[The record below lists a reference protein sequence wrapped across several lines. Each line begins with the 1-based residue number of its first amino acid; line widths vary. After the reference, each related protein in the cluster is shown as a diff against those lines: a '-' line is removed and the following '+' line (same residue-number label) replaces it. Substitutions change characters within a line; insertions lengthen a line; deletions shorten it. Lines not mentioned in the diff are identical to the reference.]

1 MAIFVRPP
9 SGQNPLS
16 MNSNGRKINSKYL
29 LALIFTAIFFSVTF
43 NSPAN
48 YSSAARFYNILRSDE
63 PLARPGLSS
72 DEPLADPGSTT
83 SLAAADTS
91 KPGFRLLPAPAR
103 RDTIPRD
110 SLLKFRDSVLKL
122 RDSVLKLGDSARLD
136 SIDLLLSAIPDSL
149 HKTVDTPDYKISK
162 DTMEA
167 AIDYKASDS
176 VVMDIPTKQITLYN
190 KANAKY
196 KDADLTA
203 YKIQYDQLHN
213 LVTATPMTDTGGNV
227 IGLPKMVQADNTMT
241 SDTIVYSVKSQKGV
255 TKNTYTVAGS
265 DMYVHAKAMKK
276 INAEEYY
283 GYKGLFTSCNLD
295 TPHFAFVTNKMKLI
309 NKKFAITGPIH
320 PEFEGVP
327 IPIYIPFG
335 FFPISTGRHSGLLP
349 PQFTA
354 NDQAGIGLEG
364 LGYYKVINDYFDVTL
379 RTNLYSYGGWNLYL
393 TPTYRVR
400 YRYSGQLAFALQ
412 NTRLLSSSGK
422 DEYTTGRTWSL
433 NWSHSMDSKARPGT
447 NFSASV
453 NVMSTKYNSY
463 VPNNPTAAYNN
474 QLGSSITYSKT
485 WNQKYNLTVG
495 ATHSQNNLTRQIT
508 VSAPNLTFTAPTLYP
523 LQKKDFVGEQK
534 WYEKL
539 GIGLTTN
546 ISGGATFYDSAA
558 NFKKVIDTFQWG
570 AQNSIPI
577 SLALPLKGPVQI
589 TPGVSLSNR
598 VFSRKLFRQYDT
610 ALRKVDT
617 LGIQKGL
624 WTMED
629 VSFSLSLST
638 AIFGTFQKF
647 GKHSSLLGIRHV
659 IRPTI
664 SLSYKPDLAGKAY
677 YNLPVPNADTSIKN
691 PIYTRRVSYFE
702 GATYGP
708 FSEGVFGGISFGLD
722 NHFEI
727 KTRSKKDTTDGGI
740 KKTTIID
747 GIGFNGSYNYLQDS
761 FKLSNISFYF
771 RSTLLQKINITGGA
785 NLDPYIT
792 DSNGQRRNILA
803 WHQPGKGFSL
813 GRITGGNL
821 AISSSFKSKPR
832 DEKLE
837 KDKQALQQDQIP
849 MTMEEQQ
856 AQLNYIRNNPAQ
868 FADFNIPWSLNLSFA
883 LNFSTTLKPDYS
895 GYQTN
900 VTSSIN
906 YSGDFNLTE
915 KWKIGLN
922 GYYDV
927 HAAKM
932 QNLTTSISRDMHC
945 WQMSINATLI
955 GYSHFFNFTISPK
968 AGFLQDLKINRTKYF
983 YDQ

>member
-1 MAIFVRPP
+1 MAIFVRSPI
-9 SGQNPLS
+9 GQNPLS
-16 MNSNGRKINSKYL
+16 MNINGRKISSKYL
-29 LALIFTAIFFSVTF
+29 LTLIFTAIFFSVTL

-48 YSSAARFYNILRSDE
+48 YSSAARFYNFVHIRTPS
-63 PLARPGLSS
+63 RNSVGN
-72 DEPLADPGSTT
+72 PGSGPDRPEAGLATDTT
-83 SLAAADTS
+83 
-91 KPGFRLLPAPAR
+91 KPGFRLISAPR
-103 RDTIPRD
+103 QRDTIPRD
-110 SLLKFRDSVLKL
+110 SLLKL
-122 RDSVLKLGDSARLD
+122 RDSLLRLGDTVRGD
-136 SIDLLLSAIPDSL
+136 SIGRLIDTIPDSL
-149 HKTVDTPDYKISK
+149 HRNVDTPDYKISK

-190 KANAKY
+190 KADAKY

-213 LVTATPMTDTGGNV
+213 LVTATPMIDTAGNPV
-227 IGLPKMVQADNTMT
+227 GLPKMVQADNTMT
-241 SDTIVYSVKSQKGV
+241 SDTIVYSVKTQKGI
-255 TKNTYTVAGS
+255 TQNTYTVAGS
-265 DMYVHAKAMKK
+265 DMYVHARKMKK
-276 INAEEYY
+276 INANEYY
-283 GYKGLFTSCNLD
+283 GYKGMFTSCNLD

-354 NDQAGIGLEG
+354 NDQAGVGLEG
-364 LGYYKVINDYFDVTL
+364 LGYYKVINDYFDVTV
-379 RTNLYSYGGWNLYL
+379 RTNLYSYGGWNLYV

-400 YRYSGQLAFALQ
+400 YRYSGQMAFALQ

-422 DEYTTGRTWSL
+422 DEYTTGRTWSF

-453 NVMSTKYNSY
+453 NVMSTKYNAY
-463 VPNNPTAAYNN
+463 IPNNPTANYNN

-485 WNQKYNLTVG
+485 WNGKYNLSVG

-508 VSAPNLTFTAPTLYP
+508 VSAPNLTFTAPTIYP
-523 LQKKDFVGEQK
+523 LQKKDFVGEPK

-546 ISGGATFYDSAA
+546 LSGGANFYDSAA

-570 AQNSIPI
+570 VQNSVPI
-577 SLALPLKGPVQI
+577 SLALPLKGPIQI
-589 TPGVSLSNR
+589 TPGMSFSNR
-598 VFSRKLFRQYDT
+598 LFSRKLFRSYDT
-610 ALRKVDT
+610 ANRKVDT

-624 WTMED
+624 WSMED
-629 VSFSLSLST
+629 ISFSLSLSS

-664 SLSYKPDLAGKAY
+664 SISYKPDLASKAY
-677 YNLPVPNADTSIKN
+677 YNLPVPNADSTNKV
-691 PIYTRRVSYFE
+691 PIYTQRVSYFD

-708 FSEGVFGGISFGLD
+708 FGEGVFGGISFGLD

-727 KTRSKKDTTDGGI
+727 KTRSKKDTTEGGI

-747 GIGFNGSYNYLQDS
+747 GIGFNGSYNYLADS

-792 DSNGQRRNILA
+792 DSLGHRVNVLA
-803 WHQPGKGFSL
+803 WQRPGKFSL

-821 AISSSFKSKPR
+821 AISSSFKSKPK
-832 DEKLE
+832 DEKLDKE
-837 KDKQALQQDQIP
+837 KQNLEQDQVP

-883 LNFSTTLKPDYS
+883 LNFTTMLKPDYS
-895 GYQTN
+895 GYETN

-906 YSGDFNLTE
+906 YSGDFNLTD

-932 QNLTTSISRDMHC
+932 QSLTTSISRDMHC

>member
-1 MAIFVRPP
+1 
-9 SGQNPLS
+9 
-16 MNSNGRKINSKYL
+16 
-29 LALIFTAIFFSVTF
+29 LIFTVIFFSVTF

-48 YSSAARFYNILRSDE
+48 YSSAARFYNILRS
-63 PLARPGLSS
+63 G
-72 DEPLADPGSTT
+72 DPDPNLFPPVVVPAS
-83 SLAAADTS
+83 DTS
-91 KPGFRLLPAPAR
+91 KPGLRLKKTPGIT
-103 RDTIPRD
+103 DTIPRD
-110 SLLKFRDSVLKL
+110 SSLFRYRDSVIKLRDSVLKL
-122 RDSVLKLGDSARLD
+122 RDAVLKLKDSARLD
-136 SIDLLLSAIPDSL
+136 SLDLILSTIPDSL
-149 HKTVDTPDYKISK
+149 RNPVDTPDYRISK
-162 DTMEA
+162 DTMAA
-167 AIDYKASDS
+167 AIDYKAGDS
-176 VVMDIPTKQITLYN
+176 VVMDIPSKKITLYN
-190 KANAKY
+190 KANTQY
-196 KDADLTA
+196 QDANLTA
-203 YKIQYDQLHN
+203 YKIEYDQIKN
-213 LVTATPMTDTGGNV
+213 IVTATPTKDTAGNV

-265 DMYVHAKAMKK
+265 DMYLHAQNMKK
-276 INAEEYY
+276 VSPDVYY
-283 GYKGLFTSCNLD
+283 GYRGIFTSCNLD

-309 NKKFAITGPIH
+309 NKKFAITGPVH

-335 FFPISTGRHSGLLP
+335 FFPISMGRHSGLLP

-354 NDQAGIGLEG
+354 NDQAGVGLEG
-364 LGYYKVINDYFDVTL
+364 LGYYKVINEYFDVTV
-379 RTNLYSYGGWNLYL
+379 RTNLYSYGGWNLYV

-400 YRYSGQLAFALQ
+400 YRYSGQLNFALQ
-412 NTRLLSSSGK
+412 NTKLLTTTEGSK
-422 DEYTTGRTWSL
+422 DEYTTGKTWSL
-433 NWSHSMDSKARPGT
+433 NWSHTMDSKARPGT
-447 NFSASV
+447 NFSANV
-453 NVMSTKYNSY
+453 NIMSTKYNSY
-463 VPNNPTAAYNN
+463 IPNNPTANYNN

-485 WNQKYNLTVG
+485 WNGKYNLTVG
-495 ATHSQNNLTRQIT
+495 ATHSQNNLTRLIQI
-508 VSAPNLTFTAPTLYP
+508 SAPNLTFSAPTIYP
-523 LQKKDFVGEQK
+523 LQKKDFVGEAK

-546 ISGGATFYDSAA
+546 LSGGATFYDSLAT
-558 NFKKVIDTFQWG
+558 FKKVIDTFQWG

-577 SLALPLKGPVQI
+577 SLALPLKGPVQV
-589 TPGVSLSNR
+589 TPGLSFSNR

-610 ALRKVDT
+610 AKGKVDT
-617 LGIQKGL
+617 LGIEKGI

-629 VSFSLSLST
+629 IAFSLSLST

-647 GKHSSLLGIRHV
+647 GKNSSLMGIRHV

-664 SLSYKPDLAGKAY
+664 SLSYKPDLASHAY
-677 YNLPVPNADTSIKN
+677 YNLPVPNADSTNKI
-691 PIYTRRVSYFE
+691 PLYTQRVSYFD

-708 FSEGVFGGISFGLD
+708 FGEGVFGGISFGLD

-727 KTRSKKDTTDGGI
+727 KTRSKKDTTESGI
-740 KKTTIID
+740 KKIPIID
-747 GIGFNGSYNYLQDS
+747 GIGFNGSYNYLADS
-761 FKLSNISFYF
+761 FKLSNIAFYF
-771 RSTLLQKINITGGA
+771 RSTLFQKINITGGA

-792 DSNGQRRNILA
+792 DSLGHRKNVLA
-803 WHQPGKGFSL
+803 WQQPGKGFSL

-821 AISSSFKSKPR
+821 AISSSFKSKPK

-856 AQLNYIRNNPAQ
+856 AQLNYIRANPAQ

-895 GYQTN
+895 GYQTL

-915 KWKIGLN
+915 KWKVGLN

-932 QNLTTSISRDMHC
+932 QSLTFSISRDMHC
-945 WQMSINATLI
+945 WQMSINATPV